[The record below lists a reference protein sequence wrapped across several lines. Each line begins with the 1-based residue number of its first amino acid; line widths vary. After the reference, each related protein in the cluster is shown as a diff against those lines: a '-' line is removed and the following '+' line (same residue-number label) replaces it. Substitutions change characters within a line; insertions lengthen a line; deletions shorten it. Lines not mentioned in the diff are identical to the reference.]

1 MERIIVL
8 SNTVGRNF
16 KTPVKT
22 TAVRQINNLEIV
34 SLLTSDECDYD
45 DLVKKI
51 SNTSSHIFVDLEKKQ
66 PLNIKNELD
75 QKGNLFNSI
84 YKTIQKQ
91 NLRKSLVL
99 HPIKLNDIT
108 VTATWKH
115 LTNSYEDIS
124 GLKLGLIGTGN
135 IGSKLVNVLT
145 ESGVKVRC
153 FNRNINKAITVVN
166 SVLLTKPE
174 QVISSPDVVRRIEHS
189 IINTSG
195 LIVSCSEISEDL
207 SDYISLIHGE
217 YKIFLIGH
225 SLLKERTLE
234 KLRKNDIDIQRIDVG
249 KELLS
254 FIIGT
259 LQTHDYQVYGK
270 DFLNGKV
277 VCSGGYIGDKDDL
290 IVDNFS
296 KPKWY
301 YASSNGKGGVSYT
314 SNMSGLKNLTE
325 LDEIYNGN

>member
-207 SDYISLIHGE
+207 SDSISLIHGE
-217 YKIFLIGH
+217 YKI
-225 SLLKERTLE
+225 LE
-234 KLRKNDIDIQRIDVG
+234 KMILIYKESTSEKNCFL
-249 KELLS
+249 LLS
-254 FIIGT
+254 ALYKHMIIKFMVKT
-259 LQTHDYQVYGK
+259 
-270 DFLNGKV
+270 F
-277 VCSGGYIGDKDDL
+277 
-290 IVDNFS
+290 
-296 KPKWY
+296 
-301 YASSNGKGGVSYT
+301 
-314 SNMSGLKNLTE
+314 
-325 LDEIYNGN
+325 